1 MKTPLSALFVLPIS
15 LLLLPN
21 AEASG
26 SFSLAFNP
34 TSSTITFSNVAGAPT
49 VLNAPTACGGTV
61 SPSWPTGT
69 LTVTSCN
76 DVTTGVTANGK
87 ASTAHLSASG
97 GTGSFGARNVTHVKP
112 SLTLRVV
119 ANDGSFDCA
128 ATTSGTGIPD
138 FSSVMSPTLPLPPPS
153 YVGHFA
159 QVSSVSAPAFGVTA
173 SCSSTVAGTLG
184 AQFNV
189 ISGASLDGTYAP

>member
-1 MKTPLSALFVLPIS
+1 MKKPLSTLFVLAIS
-15 LLLLPN
+15 LLFLPS

-26 SFSLAFNP
+26 SFSLAFNG
-34 TSSTITFSNVAGAPT
+34 TSSTITFLDVAGART
-49 VLNAPTACGGTV
+49 VLNAPTSCGGTV
-61 SPSWPTGT
+61 DPSWPTGT
-69 LTVTSCN
+69 LTVASCN
-76 DVTTGVTANGK
+76 DQTTGVTANGK
-87 ASTAHLSASG
+87 ASTAHLSSSG
-97 GTGSFGARNVTHVKP
+97 GTGSFGARNVMHVKP

-119 ANDGSFDCA
+119 ANDGSFDCT

-153 YVGHFA
+153 YVGHFT

-189 ISGASLDGTYAP
+189 ISSASLDGTYAP